1 LAVLKNNPNIKQ
13 QDLIALVRPNVQA
26 GEKKIRT
33 VLNKLV
39 ALEIVLVDQ
48 RKKKNAKLYSINLA
62 NIEPGFWDG
71 LESLKN

>member
-26 GEKKIRT
+26 GEKKIRA

-48 RKKKNAKLYSINLA
+48 RKKRMLSFILSILP
-62 NIEPGFWDG
+62 ILSPGFG
-71 LESLKN
+71 MVLNP